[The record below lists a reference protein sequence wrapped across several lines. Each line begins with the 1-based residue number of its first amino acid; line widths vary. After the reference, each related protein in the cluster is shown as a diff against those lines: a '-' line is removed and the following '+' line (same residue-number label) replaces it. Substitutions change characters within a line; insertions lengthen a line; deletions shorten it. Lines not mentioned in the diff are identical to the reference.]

1 MNQVA
6 SSEGPHMP
14 VRMRGLRRRWSLLLL
29 VALATGAC
37 TSFNDSA
44 EHAAATAATES
55 APSEQAGTLAVVPDV
70 AARLQPS
77 VVTILTAV
85 GSGSGVV
92 YSDKGLIVTNEHVVR
107 GSSTVEVALAD
118 GERVPGT
125 VQATDVVTDLA
136 LVKMERAGLPAAT
149 FQSKLPEIGELAIV
163 IGSPLGF
170 QNTVTAGVISGLHR
184 DIPGSAAQSSA
195 LVDLMQTD
203 APISPGNSGGAVVDG
218 DGDVV
223 GISEAYISPQAGA
236 VDLGFAIPSATVI
249 DVVKQLQEDGTAD
262 HAFLGIAPAPITPQ
276 IAAQLDL
283 PNTDGVIVTGV
294 VPGGPAATAGIRP
307 GDVITAMDGKPTES
321 PEALLAL
328 VRQRDPGDTVTLS
341 VHTGEAKD
349 RDVDVV
355 LSERPAVSE

>member
-1 MNQVA
+1 MRWGYTGGEAVSARTAERGRVMNQVA

-14 VRMRGLRRRWSLLLL
+14 VRMRGLRRRWSLLL

-136 LVKMERAGLPAAT
+136 LVKTERAGLPAAT

-223 GISEAYISPQAGA
+223 A
-236 VDLGFAIPSATVI
+236 V
-249 DVVKQLQEDGTAD
+249 
-262 HAFLGIAPAPITPQ
+262 
-276 IAAQLDL
+276 
-283 PNTDGVIVTGV
+283 
-294 VPGGPAATAGIRP
+294 GPAQHR
-307 GDVITAMDGKPTES
+307 
-321 PEALLAL
+321 
-328 VRQRDPGDTVTLS
+328 RRHRDRRRSRWSGR
-341 VHTGEAKD
+341 D
-349 RDVDVV
+349 RWH
-355 LSERPAVSE
+355 PAW